1 MIVHNTFIR
10 WLDMGGIFY
19 ATLLLLVFMTWL
31 IMLKKYKIIDYY
43 WCLIYVI
50 VASMLIPDVLNA
62 RFVYVIVI
70 MSFVPINKYK
80 EVTKNENSNYNDT

>member
-1 MIVHNTFIR
+1 
-10 WLDMGGIFY
+10 
-19 ATLLLLVFMTWL
+19 
-31 IMLKKYKIIDYY
+31 
-43 WCLIYVI
+43 
-50 VASMLIPDVLNA
+50 MLIPDVLNA